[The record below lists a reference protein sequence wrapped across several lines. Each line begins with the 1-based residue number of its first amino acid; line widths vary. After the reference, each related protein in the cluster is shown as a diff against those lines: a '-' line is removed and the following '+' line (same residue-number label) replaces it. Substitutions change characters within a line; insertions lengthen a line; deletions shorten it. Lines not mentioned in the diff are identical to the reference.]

1 MQTNENFLFGINKR
15 QGKPK
20 GQSNMDNPET
30 QIAFGTR
37 YRTETKKNKLKKT
50 TNKTKTKTKQNKEH
64 NTERIRKFTDSA
76 TLI

>member
-1 MQTNENFLFGINKR
+1 VQTNENFLFGINKR

>member
-1 MQTNENFLFGINKR
+1 LLCSLFCCVFFVFLCSLFCCFLFFLFYENFLFGINKR

-37 YRTETKKNKLKKT
+37 YRTETKKIN
-50 TNKTKTKTKQNKEH
+50 
-64 NTERIRKFTDSA
+64 
-76 TLI
+76 